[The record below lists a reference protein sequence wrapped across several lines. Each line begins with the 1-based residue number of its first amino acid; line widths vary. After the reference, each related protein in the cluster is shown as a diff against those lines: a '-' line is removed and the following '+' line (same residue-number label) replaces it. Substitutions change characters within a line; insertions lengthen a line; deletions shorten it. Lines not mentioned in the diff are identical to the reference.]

1 MEYAADFAAAGSLY
15 SALPSSA
22 EKLREI
28 DLSAENFAKEYPDL
42 AVPDGKIRNVVVITN
57 PARLEMLKDALDK
70 IDITGMTVSYV
81 NGCGIQK
88 GSTTLYRSSQMNMQL
103 LPKVKVEIVIST
115 VPVELLVKTVKDVL
129 YTGNV
134 GDGKIFIYEV
144 ERVIKVRTGQEGI
157 DALE

>member
-1 MEYAADFAAAGSLY
+1 
-15 SALPSSA
+15 
-22 EKLREI
+22 
-28 DLSAENFAKEYPDL
+28 
-42 AVPDGKIRNVVVITN
+42 
-57 PARLEMLKDALDK
+57 
-70 IDITGMTVSYV
+70 
-81 NGCGIQK
+81 
-88 GSTTLYRSSQMNMQL
+88 MNMQL

>member
-1 MEYAADFAAAGSLY
+1 
-15 SALPSSA
+15 
-22 EKLREI
+22 
-28 DLSAENFAKEYPDL
+28 
-42 AVPDGKIRNVVVITN
+42 
-57 PARLEMLKDALDK
+57 MLKDALDK

>member
-1 MEYAADFAAAGSLY
+1 M
-15 SALPSSA
+15 
-22 EKLREI
+22 
-28 DLSAENFAKEYPDL
+28 
-42 AVPDGKIRNVVVITN
+42 
-57 PARLEMLKDALDK
+57 
-70 IDITGMTVSYV
+70 
-81 NGCGIQK
+81 
-88 GSTTLYRSSQMNMQL
+88 
-103 LPKVKVEIVIST
+103 IST